1 MGTRLAF
8 YKRHFIRTG
17 TLLWQ
22 RAYTFNKLPVST
34 DTMVI
39 RCFVLVS
46 PARRA
51 WLAFCNSVVFDQAT
65 LDAQE

>member
-1 MGTRLAF
+1 MNRNRKFTPGT
-8 YKRHFIRTG
+8 ISE
-17 TLLWQ
+17 Q
-22 RAYTFNKLPVST
+22 RNRFSRLPVST
-34 DTMVI
+34 DTFVI
-39 RCFVLVS
+39 HCFRFVH